1 MGEGGVE
8 GWGDG
13 WREGMEGWRDGG
25 TEACALHCSPGWYQ
39 GCKLTFFGF
48 QGLPFFAF
56 FLVFCIVRTKGYGK
70 VWDEGMEACA
80 LHCSPFWTL
89 PKNKGATYFSCV
101 ICFLQMQNMAWLL
114 KIDVVF
120 V

>member
-56 FLVFCIVRTKGYGK
+56 FPCV
-70 VWDEGMEACA
+70 
-80 LHCSPFWTL
+80 LHCSHQGLWE
-89 PKNKGATYFSCV
+89 GV
-101 ICFLQMQNMAWLL
+101 G
-114 KIDVVF
+114 
-120 V
+120 